1 MKLLLENWREYLK
14 LESFE
19 GGIDPDQGKAI
30 EETGLILN
38 RYLGEGKHGKVY
50 EVENKKTG
58 QRMAAKVIS
67 TLNSQI
73 YSETKNYNWIIKNRD
88 KLPDDVKQHLVEVYE
103 LIETPDRKYLI
114 ILMEQLSPAPRNV
127 IDQIFAHDK
136 ESKYSE
142 EKEKRIFK
150 DPEATYK
157 IINDVLEKNQIL
169 KTEYWNHRFPSEMR
183 EAAAKTILKTFFL
196 NKRVPKSTVP
206 NVYTVGALST
216 YEKDA
221 EGSDLYSLEW
231 KNLFNAI
238 LNEIEEIIV
247 EARVRKAMK
256 AIKEP
261 SAEEEDRLTEEA
273 RMYLHGDG
281 KSVFW
286 HLAAGLESDLHYYIN
301 KHIIPVKYGAG
312 YVDPQAGAG
321 PEIAAVFPEIE
332 GILKTIKYFAEHGW
346 RARDL
351 HAGNIM
357 TRSDTNQLVIVD
369 VGLFVVERDFR

>member
-19 GGIDPDQGKAI
+19 GGIDPDQAKAI

-88 KLPDDVKQHLVEVYE
+88 KLPDDVKEHLVEVYE
-103 LIETPDRKYLI
+103 LIETPDRQYLI
-114 ILMEQLSPAPRNV
+114 ILMEQLSPARRDV
-127 IDQIFAHDK
+127 IDQIFAHDT

-142 EKEKRIFK
+142 EKEDRIFR
-150 DPEATYK
+150 DSEATYEIVK
-157 IINDVLEKNQIL
+157 EVLKSNHMLKNMRNYRGLSNSDRTKAANNILGVFLSEQEVPESSIKNVYDMLETYEISSPQWQRLFNITLKEVEKLLQSEKGEPAADAIL
-169 KTEYWNHRFPSEMR
+169 W
-183 EAAAKTILKTFFL
+183 AAATSID
-196 NKRVPKSTVP
+196 
-206 NVYTVGALST
+206 
-216 YEKDA
+216 DA
-221 EGSDLYSLEW
+221 
-231 KNLFNAI
+231 
-238 LNEIEEIIV
+238 
-247 EARVRKAMK
+247 
-256 AIKEP
+256 
-261 SAEEEDRLTEEA
+261 
-273 RMYLHGDG
+273 
-281 KSVFW
+281 
-286 HLAAGLESDLHYYIN
+286 LHYNI
-301 KHIIPVKYGAG
+301 KKQIIPVKYGAG
-312 YVDPQAGAG
+312 YIDPQRGAP

-351 HAGNIM
+351 HAGNVM

>member
-19 GGIDPDQGKAI
+19 GGIDPDQAKSI
-30 EETGLILN
+30 EETGLVLN

-50 EVENKKTG
+50 EVEDKKTG

-73 YSETKNYNWIIKNRD
+73 YNETKNYNWIIKNRD
-88 KLPDDVKQHLVEVYE
+88 KLPDDVKEHLVEVYE

-114 ILMEQLSPAPRNV
+114 ILMEQLSAAPRNV

-142 EKEKRIFK
+142 EKEERIFK

-157 IINDVLEKNQIL
+157 IINDVLESNQQFISMRNYRGLSTEDRIAAANNIL
-169 KTEYWNHRFPSEMR
+169 KVFLSDQEVPEYFKSHAKPTDPQTEEEWEEDPRIPAPADISH
-183 EAAAKTILKTFFL
+183 I
-196 NKRVPKSTVP
+196 PKNFSAT
-206 NVYTVGALST
+206 
-216 YEKDA
+216 
-221 EGSDLYSLEW
+221 W
-231 KNLFNAI
+231 QRLFNII
-238 LNEIEEIIV
+238 LNEIERLLQTEYGESVPPAIIWAAALDHPTDPGQAGNV
-247 EARVRKAMK
+247 E
-256 AIKEP
+256 
-261 SAEEEDRLTEEA
+261 
-273 RMYLHGDG
+273 Y
-281 KSVFW
+281 
-286 HLAAGLESDLHYYIN
+286 DLLRN
-301 KHIIPVKYGAG
+301 MSKQIIPVKYGAG
-312 YVDPQAGAG
+312 YVDPQRGAP

-351 HAGNIM
+351 HAGNVM

>member
-19 GGIDPDQGKAI
+19 GGIDPDQAKAI

-73 YSETKNYNWIIKNRD
+73 YNETKNYNWIIKNRD
-88 KLPDDVKQHLVEVYE
+88 KLPDDIKQHLVEVYE
-103 LIETPDRKYLI
+103 LIETPDRKYLL
-114 ILMEQLSPAPRNV
+114 ILMEQLEPARRDV

-142 EKEKRIFK
+142 EKEDRIFR
-150 DPEATYK
+150 DSEATYE
-157 IINDVLEKNQIL
+157 IINKVLKANNMLRNMRNYRGLSNTDRTRAANSIL
-169 KTEYWNHRFPSEMR
+169 GV
-183 EAAAKTILKTFFL
+183 FL
-196 NKRVPKSTVP
+196 SDQEVPESSIEQ
-206 NVYTVGALST
+206 VYTMLENYEIST
-216 YEKDA
+216 PQ
-221 EGSDLYSLEW
+221 W
-231 KNLFNAI
+231 QRLFNAI
-238 LNEIEEIIV
+238 LNETEKLLHSKDKDPQV
-247 EARVRKAMK
+247 DR
-256 AIKEP
+256 AI
-261 SAEEEDRLTEEA
+261 L
-273 RMYLHGDG
+273 
-281 KSVFW
+281 W
-286 HLAAGLESDLHYYIN
+286 AAATSIDDALQYNVS
-301 KHIIPVKYGAG
+301 KQIIPVKYGAG

-351 HAGNIM
+351 HAGNVM